1 MLIDDWAHSGDR
13 KEVLKKWNKNLKPDW
28 GTNLND
34 PLQPKID
41 LFLNGTIKQIVDRK
55 IRI

>member
-1 MLIDDWAHSGDR
+1 MD
-13 KEVLKKWNKNLKPDW
+13 KNLKQDW
-28 GTNLND
+28 GINLND

-41 LFLNGTIKQIVDRK
+41 LVFNGTIKQILDRK

>member
-41 LFLNGTIKQIVDRK
+41 LVLNGTIKQILDRK

>member
-13 KEVLKKWNKNLKPDW
+13 KEVLKKWNKSLKPDW
-28 GTNLND
+28 GINLTD

-41 LFLNGTIKQIVDRK
+41 LVLNGTIKQILDRK
-55 IRI
+55 VLI

>member
-1 MLIDDWAHSGDR
+1 MLIYDWAHSGDR

-34 PLQPKID
+34 PLLPKID
-41 LFLNGTIKQIVDRK
+41 LFLNGTIKQILDRK

>member
-28 GTNLND
+28 GISLND

-41 LFLNGTIKQIVDRK
+41 LVLNRTIKQILDRK